1 MTARKAPSL
10 ASMDAGALEGAA
22 LLDQIRA
29 TLKRYVIFPTEE
41 AADAVTLYIAATHA
55 QTAWRTAA
63 RLVIKSAE
71 KRCGKTRL
79 LEVCRELVWNR
90 LATGNISAAALVRSI
105 TEDNPPT
112 ILMDEADRIFGADKP
127 SESTEI
133 LTGIL
138 NMGFARGWP
147 YMRWNVQRNERE
159 DCPTFAMAVLAS
171 KGVNLPDTVE
181 DRAVVVVLRRRM
193 PGEQV
198 AEFRERDKAALLD
211 LRAQI
216 QRWVRPN
223 LAKLED
229 AEPEMPVTDRAADV
243 WESLTA
249 IADLAGADWPARARI
264 AARLFTDAAE
274 LADAEQSIGIR
285 LLADIRDTFGGMAV
299 SFLESKVL
307 LQHLREIEDAPW
319 SDIDLTTRGLSDRL
333 KLFGVKPGRNTSGTA
348 RGYQREWFLD
358 PFARYLPAE
367 DARPT
372 RQNVSG
378 PVSQD
383 SDQPIR
389 ADLTRQAPVSDPSES
404 VRTRQ
409 TLNGASGDNPRSNGH
424 LTVSDGFGHLG
435 GADETWPTRE
445 PPDDDTWQWPADSIG
460 AAANPHHE

>member
-1 MTARKAPSL
+1 MTRTITL
-10 ASMDAGALEGAA
+10 ASLDRETLTGAV

-29 TLKRYVIFPTEE
+29 TTKRYVIFPNAE

-55 QTAWRTAA
+55 QTAWRTAS

-223 LAKLED
+223 LARLAD

-249 IADLAGADWPARARI
+249 IADLAGGDWPARARK
-264 AARLFTDAAE
+264 AARLFTDEAE
-274 LADAEQSIGIR
+274 LADAEQSTGIR
-285 LLADIRDTFGGMAV
+285 LLADIRDTFDSMAV

-307 LQHLREIEDAPW
+307 LQHLLAIEDAPW
-319 SDIDLTTRGLSDRL
+319 SDITLTTRGLSDKL
-333 KLFGVKPGRNTSGTA
+333 KMFGVKPGRNTTGAA
-348 RGYQREWFLD
+348 RGYRRESFLD
-358 PFARYLPAE
+358 PFARYLPA
-367 DARPT
+367 ACPPVS
-372 RQNVSG
+372 RQNVSET
-378 PVSQD
+378 VSHG
-383 SDQPIR
+383 SDQPEPTEMSGFP
-389 ADLTRQAPVSDPSES
+389 ASGEASES
-404 VRTRQ
+404 VRNRQ
-409 TLNGASGDNPRSNGH
+409 TLGEVSDDIRRSNGH
-424 LTVSDGFGHLG
+424 LTRSDGFGHLG
-435 GADETWPTRE
+435 GAHEGWPTEE
-445 PPDDDTWQWPADSIG
+445 PPDDGGPWQWPAGSAG
-460 AAANPHHE
+460 AEANE